1 MDYAYHFTRQAERLQ
16 LQWAR
21 NKSRVK
27 GSINVGHSEK
37 GHHHSRPDSVR
48 QPRRLDIWI
57 Q

>member
-1 MDYAYHFTRQAERLQ
+1 MDYAYHFARQTERLQ

-21 NKSRVK
+21 NEGRVK

-37 GHHHSRPDSVR
+37 SYNHSRPDAVR